1 MVKLFLR
8 IFRRRPRLSPIEIGK
23 PVMLSRETGLRLIRL
38 AIGEATRKA
47 A

>member
-1 MVKLFLR
+1 MKYLYRLF
-8 IFRRRPRLSPIEIGK
+8 FRRPRVEPVDIGK